1 MATLSTER
9 DGRVVIVRV
18 DNPPLNFMNR
28 GMVDELDRLTRE
40 VDRDDSVGAVVI
52 TGAKPGL
59 YITHYDVAEILDGV
73 KSVGVSPP
81 PALAGLMLRLAAGVR
96 RIPGLR
102 SLALRTPM
110 RGLLEL
116 HRIHDVFN
124 RMNRSGKVY
133 IAAISGPATGG
144 GCELSLACDLRYM
157 ADGGYEI
164 GLPEMTIGFNPG
176 AGGTQRLT
184 RLLGAGRALE
194 MMLEGET
201 LAGPEALEAGVIHRL
216 LRPETLVSEA
226 VETGQRLA
234 RRPPIAIRGLK
245 RAVYEGG
252 SGSLAH
258 GLAVERRWFMAEAGE
273 PESLEGMARFVEQVE
288 EDDASPWT
296 DPETIRAWQQGLAAG
311 SGGARPPG
319 DSRDAGADQR

>member
-1 MATLSTER
+1 MATLTTER
-9 DGRVVIVRV
+9 DERVLVVRV

-28 GMVDELDRLTRE
+28 GMVAELDRLTRDLE
-40 VDRDDSVGAVVI
+40 RDDSVGAVVI
-52 TGAKPGL
+52 TGARPGL

-73 KSVGVSPP
+73 RSVGISPR
-81 PALAGLMLRLAAGVR
+81 PAIAGLMLRLSALIR
-96 RIPGLR
+96 RIPGLG

-116 HRIHDVFN
+116 HRIHDVFD
-124 RMNRSGKVY
+124 RMNRSDKVF
-133 IAAISGPATGG
+133 IAAINGPATGG

-157 ADGGYEI
+157 ADGGFKM

-184 RLLGAGRALE
+184 RLLGAPRALE

-201 LAGPEALEAGVIHRL
+201 LDGPEALAAGLVHRL
-216 LRPETLVSEA
+216 VPPEMLLQEA

-234 RRPPIAIRGLK
+234 RRSPVAVRGLK

-252 SGSLAH
+252 SASLAQ
-258 GLAVERRWFMAEAGE
+258 GLAVERKWFMAEAGE
-273 PESLEGMARFVEQVE
+273 PESLEAMARFVDQVAE
-288 EDDASPWT
+288 EKGSPWA
-296 DPETIRAWQQGLAAG
+296 DPEAIRAWQRGT
-311 SGGARPPG
+311 GARK
-319 DSRDAGADQR
+319 GAEEDG